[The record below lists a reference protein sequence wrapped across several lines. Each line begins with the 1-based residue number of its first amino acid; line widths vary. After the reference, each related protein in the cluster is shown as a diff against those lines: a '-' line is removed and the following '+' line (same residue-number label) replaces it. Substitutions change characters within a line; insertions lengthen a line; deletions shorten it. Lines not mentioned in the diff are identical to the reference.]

1 MLAVA
6 LDLVTPTLRDVAGWL
21 NVSYATIRSYK
32 ADARN
37 PSPATVRRFA
47 KALRRH
53 ASHLERMAD
62 RLERRATP

>member
-1 MLAVA
+1 MLASA

-32 ADARN
+32 ADTRT
-37 PSPATVRRFA
+37 PSPGTVRRFA

-53 ASHLERMAD
+53 ARHLDRMAD
-62 RLERRATP
+62 RLERRAA